1 VRRFLLVLSLSM
13 LTAAPALAQEAQ
25 AVEGAARTEGTEE
38 PDATRLDAERLPP
51 EAIHVTR
58 DLYAHGFTIE
68 ALIGARG
75 FLGGVGRV
83 SDPGLML
90 GGRASYEIFDW
101 LWVGALFEMS
111 IHETSA
117 PAPPARSVFE
127 LIGAMGEVKLQ
138 VNPTAELGLWL
149 SGQVGILVATTPAA
163 AIYGIQNAATT
174 GLAYG
179 GEIGVDGHFHSRHT
193 SIGLLAG
200 AHLAPNLNGF
210 DGETAIGIYGGPY
223 LRYVF

>member
-1 VRRFLLVLSLSM
+1 MRRVLIAWSLSA
-13 LTAAPALAQEAQ
+13 LIAAPALAQETAP
-25 AVEGAARTEGTEE
+25 VEGAARTESTEE

-58 DLYAHGFTIE
+58 DLYAHGLTIE

-75 FLGGVGRV
+75 FLGGIGRI
-83 SDPGLML
+83 SGPGLML

-117 PAPPARSVFE
+117 PAPPATSVFE

-149 SGQVGILVATTPAA
+149 SGQVGILVATTPVA
-163 AIYGIQNAATT
+163 AIYGIQNAAST
-174 GLAYG
+174 GIAYG

-200 AHLAPNLNGF
+200 VRLAPNLNGF
-210 DGETAIGIYGGPY
+210 DGETAIGVYGGPY

>member
-1 VRRFLLVLSLSM
+1 MLAMV
-13 LTAAPALAQEAQ
+13 LTALAVPVAHAQTAPP
-25 AVEGAARTEGTEE
+25 EGTARTETTEE
-38 PDATRLDAERLPP
+38 PDATRLDVERLPP

-58 DLYAHGFTIE
+58 DLYAHGLTIE
-68 ALIGARG
+68 AMLGARG
-75 FLGGVGRV
+75 FIGGIGRI
-83 SDPGLML
+83 SDAGFMA

-111 IHETSA
+111 IHQTDA

-149 SGQVGILVATTPAA
+149 SGQVGVLVSTTPAP
-163 AIYGIQNAATT
+163 AIYGIQGAATA
-174 GLAYG
+174 GIAYG

-193 SIGLLAG
+193 SIGLLLG
-200 AHLAPNLNGF
+200 VRLAPNLNGP
-210 DGETAIGIYGGPY
+210 DGETAIGLYGGPY

>member
-1 VRRFLLVLSLSM
+1 VRRLLLAFSLST
-13 LTAAPALAQEAQ
+13 LIASPALAQEAQ
-25 AVEGAARTEGTEE
+25 PVEGAARTETTEE
-38 PDATRLDAERLPP
+38 PDATRLDVERLPP

-68 ALIGARG
+68 ASLGARG
-75 FLGGVGRV
+75 FVGGIGRIM
-83 SDPGLML
+83 SPGFWAS
-90 GGRASYEIFDW
+90 GRASYEIFDW

-111 IHETSA
+111 IHETN
-117 PAPPARSVFE
+117 APPPPATSVFE

-149 SGQVGILVATTPAA
+149 SGQVGILCATTPAP

-174 GLAYG
+174 GIAYG

-200 AHLAPNLNGF
+200 VRLAPNLNGP
-210 DGETAIGIYGGPY
+210 DGEVAIGIYGGPY

>member
-1 VRRFLLVLSLSM
+1 MRIVLSGLLVVLLG
-13 LTAAPALAQEAQ
+13 AAPVLAQETQ
-25 AVEGAARTEGTEE
+25 AVEGAERTGSTEE
-38 PDATRLDAERLPP
+38 PDRTRLDVERLPP

-58 DLYAHGFTIE
+58 DLYAHGLTVE
-68 ALIGARG
+68 VAVGARG
-75 FLGGVGRV
+75 FLGGIGRI

-90 GGRASYEIFDW
+90 SGRVSYEIFDW
-101 LWVGALFEMS
+101 LWVGALYEMS
-111 IHETSA
+111 IHQTNA

-127 LIGAMGEVKLQ
+127 LIGGMGEVKLQ

-163 AIYGIQNAATT
+163 AVYGIANAGTV
-174 GLAYG
+174 GIAYG

-200 AHLAPNLNGF
+200 ARLAPNLNGA

>member
-1 VRRFLLVLSLSM
+1 M
-13 LTAAPALAQEAQ
+13 AQTTPPD
-25 AVEGAARTEGTEE
+25 GAARTESTEE

-68 ALIGARG
+68 AALGARG
-75 FLGGVGRV
+75 FLGGIGRV
-83 SDPGLML
+83 IDPGVLVS
-90 GGRASYEIFDW
+90 GRASYEIFDW

-111 IHETSA
+111 IHQTDA
-117 PAPPARSVFE
+117 PAPPSRQVFE
-127 LIGAMGEVKLQ
+127 MIGAMGEVKLQ

-149 SGQVGILVATTPAA
+149 SGQVGILVATTPAV

-174 GLAYG
+174 GIAYG

-200 AHLAPNLNGF
+200 VRLAPNLNGP
-210 DGETAIGIYGGPY
+210 DGETAIGVYGGPY

>member
-1 VRRFLLVLSLSM
+1 LFGLIA
-13 LTAAPALAQEAQ
+13 TPASAQTTPSD
-25 AVEGAARTEGTEE
+25 GAARTESTEE

-58 DLYAHGFTIE
+58 DLYAHGLTIE
-68 ALIGARG
+68 ALVGVRA
-75 FLGGVGRV
+75 FLGGIGRV
-83 SDPGLML
+83 SDPGFMA
-90 GGRASYEIFDW
+90 GGRVSYEIFDW
-101 LWVGALFEMS
+101 LWIGALFEMS
-111 IHETSA
+111 IHQTDA
-117 PAPPARSVFE
+117 PAPPSRSVFE
-127 LIGAMGEVKLQ
+127 LIGGMGEVKLQ

-149 SGQVGILVATTPAA
+149 SGQFGVLVATTPAT

-174 GLAYG
+174 GIAYG

-200 AHLAPNLNGF
+200 VRLAPNLNGP
-210 DGETAIGIYGGPY
+210 DGETAIGVYGGPY